1 MQEIDFYLVDAF
13 SDRAFG
19 GNAAAVCPLEAWLP
33 DETLLKMAKQHNQSE
48 TAFFVR
54 TDNGFELRWFT
65 TQDEIN
71 LCGHATLAASRVI
84 FEYLDYPHTEITF
97 TTRFAGELTVQRSGD
112 WLTLNFPAW
121 STEVVDTPPAV
132 LFSALGI
139 NAANEVRVGRD
150 YMVVLDSQR
159 QVEALT
165 PDIAAM
171 LPLGK
176 MVCVTAPGDEY
187 DFVSRFFCPGEGVPE
202 DPVTGSAHS
211 MLIPYWSEKLGKTQM
226 SARQVSLRGGDLR
239 CELKGDR
246 VLIGGQATL
255 YMKGKIF
262 LRLQDYLQH

>member
-1 MQEIDFYLVDAF
+1 MMQEIDFYLVDAF

-71 LCGHATLAASRVI
+71 LCGHATLAASHVI

-97 TTRFAGELTVQRSGD
+97 TTRFVGELTVQRSGD

-121 STEVVDTPPAV
+121 STEVVDTPPPV

-150 YMVVLDSQR
+150 YIVVLDSQR

-165 PDIAAM
+165 PNI
-171 LPLGK
+171 
-176 MVCVTAPGDEY
+176 TA
-187 DFVSRFFCPGEGVPE
+187 VSRFFCPGEGVPE

-262 LRLQDYLQH
+262 LRLQDYVQL

>member
-48 TAFFVR
+48 TAFFVER
-54 TDNGFELRWFT
+54 ITGLNCAGLPRRMKLT
-65 TQDEIN
+65 SAATQPSR
-71 LCGHATLAASRVI
+71 LLTLFSNTS
-84 FEYLDYPHTEITF
+84 DYPHTEITF
-97 TTRFAGELTVQRSGD
+97 TTRFVGDLTVQRSGD

-121 STEVVDTPPAV
+121 STEVVDTPPAL

-187 DFVSRFFCPGEGVPE
+187 DFVSRFFCPGKGAGRSGDGISSHHA
-202 DPVTGSAHS
+202 DPV
-211 MLIPYWSEKLGKTQM
+211 LE
-226 SARQVSLRGGDLR
+226 
-239 CELKGDR
+239 
-246 VLIGGQATL
+246 
-255 YMKGKIF
+255 
-262 LRLQDYLQH
+262 

>member
-48 TAFFVR
+48 TAFLSER
-54 TDNGFELRWFT
+54 ITGLNCAGLPRRMKLT
-65 TQDEIN
+65 CAATQPSR
-71 LCGHATLAASRVI
+71 LLTLFSNT
-84 FEYLDYPHTEITF
+84 DYPHTEITF
-97 TTRFAGELTVQRSGD
+97 TTRFVGELTVQRSGD

-121 STEVVDTPPAV
+121 STEVVDTPPVV

-139 NAANEVRVGRD
+139 NAADEVRVGRD

-176 MVCVTAPGDEY
+176 MVCVTAPGMSMISSAASSARGRGAGRSGDGI
-187 DFVSRFFCPGEGVPE
+187 SSQHA
-202 DPVTGSAHS
+202 DPV
-211 MLIPYWSEKLGKTQM
+211 LE
-226 SARQVSLRGGDLR
+226 
-239 CELKGDR
+239 
-246 VLIGGQATL
+246 
-255 YMKGKIF
+255 
-262 LRLQDYLQH
+262 